1 MNLILASKILREFF
15 DCGDREISKLPH
27 VEQIQLALMIRDGL
41 NEYPAIVMPE
51 SHRECCGK

>member
-1 MNLILASKILREFF
+1 
-15 DCGDREISKLPH
+15 
-27 VEQIQLALMIRDGL
+27 LALMIRDGL